1 MFVDDSIEWR
11 YLITDGL
18 LELFFIRDCCVSACL
33 DVDVEDKLKLWV
45 LSVI

>member
-1 MFVDDSIEWR
+1 MFVDDAIKWF

-18 LELFFIRDCCVSACL
+18 LELFFIGDYCVSACL

-45 LSVI
+45 LSVK